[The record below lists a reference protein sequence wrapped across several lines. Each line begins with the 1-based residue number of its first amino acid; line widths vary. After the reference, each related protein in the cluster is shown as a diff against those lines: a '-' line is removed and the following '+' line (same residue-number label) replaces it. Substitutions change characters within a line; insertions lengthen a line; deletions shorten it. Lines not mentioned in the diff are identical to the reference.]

1 MIADYIAGKI
11 ILFIFVSICAY
22 EDFKY
27 KSIDVRVYVL
37 MYICEFVF
45 YMYLI
50 ILSRKLAL
58 MDIALGAFIGVALFV
73 ASRLGLNIGEGDAH
87 FFIIMGL
94 GLGFTANVKILL
106 CTLILISVVDLYII
120 TIDFINRVNSKNK
133 VLPML
138 VFAFPVAG
146 YILFS

>member
-1 MIADYIAGKI
+1 MRI
-11 ILFIFVSICAY
+11 
-22 EDFKY
+22 
-27 KSIDVRVYVL
+27 
-37 MYICEFVF
+37 
-45 YMYLI
+45 
-50 ILSRKLAL
+50 
-58 MDIALGAFIGVALFV
+58 
-73 ASRLGLNIGEGDAH
+73 

-106 CTLILISVVDLYII
+106 CTLILISVVALYII